1 MLDEGRGIEATKTT
15 TAAGV
20 VRSRLVTNDLVL
32 RTLEGS
38 QLFLEGVVGL
48 VEELE
53 GTPNVLGGAVKDHL
67 HPRDP
72 GAGGTVEAGREGAV
86 PVELAT
92 GVVVG
97 TAGAA
102 ACGRGLEDTAN
113 AGVA

>member
-1 MLDEGRGIEATKTT
+1 MLDKGRGIEATKTT
-15 TAAGV
+15 TAAGI

-32 RTLEGS
+32 RTLKGS
-38 QLFLEGVVGL
+38 QLFLEEVVGL

-53 GTPNVLGGAVKDHL
+53 GTPNVLGRAVKDYLHL
-67 HPRDP
+67 RNL
-72 GAGGTVEAGREGAV
+72 GASSTVKARRKSAI

-97 TAGAA
+97 IAGAA